1 MVKRKNKKRLK
12 YGTIVSDFDGNNYIF
27 LKKKDTKVAYVL
39 VFKGKKIKELSE
51 IEISKLNLYA
61 ITPENLEI
69 N

>member
-12 YGTIVSDFDGNNYIF
+12 YGKIVSDFNGNNYIF